1 MFTHNFT
8 KKIDEW
14 DSMLWNFQEMSISVN
29 TISGFWGGVDDDNL
43 AWYVTKKLERAN
55 SFVLRTFS

>member
-29 TISGFWGGVDDDNL
+29 TISGFGGGDNV